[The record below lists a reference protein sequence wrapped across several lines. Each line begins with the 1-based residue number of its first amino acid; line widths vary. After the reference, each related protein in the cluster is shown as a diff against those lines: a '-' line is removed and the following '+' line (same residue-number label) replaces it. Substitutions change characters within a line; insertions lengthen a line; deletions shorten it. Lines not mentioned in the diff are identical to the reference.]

1 MIGMIFEMLGL
12 GILIPAFSVMLNPDI
27 GTKYP
32 LLRPYLS
39 YLGNPTQAQLIV
51 FGMSALVFIYLVKT
65 FFLIFL
71 SWRQSKFSSELS
83 VTLSREMFLGYLNQ
97 PYSFHL
103 QRNSAVL
110 QRNLAECSNLSVV
123 SNTIMLLAI
132 ELSVVIG
139 IAFMLIVVE
148 PVGAVI
154 ITTFLGLSGF
164 LLHKLTKNKLLSWG
178 ERRNFH
184 AALSNQHLLQGLGG
198 VKDILLLGR
207 EIHFLNAYSEHITSN
222 ARIQIKV
229 TTIGLVPRLYLELLA
244 VIGLAALVIFMVIQ
258 GKSPTL
264 LIPTLGIFVA
274 AAFRLIPSAN
284 RIIGSMQNL
293 RYAQP
298 MLDVLHDEFI
308 MLRNVKKN
316 SKAAKKFAFQECT
329 TLKNVSFSYPD
340 TQSRAIADFSL
351 EIQKGESI
359 GFIGSSGSGKSTLID
374 VILGLLD
381 PQEGKLLIDGKPIK
395 DNLRGWQDQIGYVP
409 QSIYLTDDTLR
420 RNVAFGVPDEQILD
434 LVILKALE
442 DAQLIEFI
450 KSLPEGLDTVV
461 GERGVRLSG
470 GQRQRI
476 GIARALYHEP
486 SVLILDEATSALD
499 TATELGFMDA
509 VNALHGKKTIL
520 IVAHR
525 LSTVSQ
531 CDRIYKLH
539 HGKLVKEGTPDSILK
554 MKTK

>member
-1 MIGMIFEMLGL
+1 MLFEMIGL
-12 GILIPAFSVMLNPDI
+12 GILLPAFTVMLNPDI
-27 GTKYP
+27 GAEYP
-32 LLRPYLS
+32 FLRPYLA
-39 YLGNPTQAQLIV
+39 YLGNPSQAQLIV
-51 FGMSALVFIYLVKT
+51 FGMSTLVIIYLIKT

-83 VTLSREMFLGYLNQ
+83 SALSRDMFSGYLRQ

-110 QRNLAECSNLSVV
+110 QRNLAECSNLAVV
-123 SNTIMLLAI
+123 SNTIMLLAL
-132 ELSVVIG
+132 ELSIVIG

-148 PVGAVI
+148 PVGAI
-154 ITTFLGLSGF
+154 IVTTFLGLSGF
-164 LLHKLTKNKLLSWG
+164 LFHKLTKNKLLSWG

-198 VKDILLLGR
+198 VKDIILLGR
-207 EIHFLNAYSEHITSN
+207 ENHFLNAYSEHITSN

-229 TTIGLVPRLYLELLA
+229 TTMGLVPRLYLELLA

-258 GKSPTL
+258 GKSPAL
-264 LIPTLGIFVA
+264 LIPTLGVFVA
-274 AAFRLIPSAN
+274 AAFRIIPSAN
-284 RIIGSMQNL
+284 RIFGSMQNL

-298 MLDVLHDEFI
+298 ILDVLYDEFM
-308 MLRNVKKN
+308 MLRNAEKN
-316 SKAAKKFAFQECT
+316 SKAATKFAFQESI
-329 TLKNVSFSYPD
+329 TLKNLSFSYPG
-340 TQSRAIADFSL
+340 TKSQAVADVSL

-381 PQEGKLLIDGKPIK
+381 PQEGELLIDGQSIK
-395 DNLRGWQDQIGYVP
+395 DNMRGWQNQIGYVP
-409 QSIYLTDDTLR
+409 QAIYLTDDTLR
-420 RNVAFGVPDEQILD
+420 RNVAFGVPDEQISEPAL
-434 LVILKALE
+434 LKALE
-442 DAQLIEFI
+442 DAQLIEFV
-450 KSLPEGLDTVV
+450 KSLPEGLETVV

-476 GIARALYHEP
+476 GIARALYHQP
-486 SVLILDEATSALD
+486 SVLVLDEATSALD
-499 TATELGFMDA
+499 TDTELGFMDA
-509 VNALHGKKTIL
+509 VNALHGEKTIL

-531 CDRIYKLH
+531 CDRIYKLQ
-539 HGKLVKEGTPDSILK
+539 HGKLVKEGIPDDILN